1 MSKDNLLT
9 KSPNGKKWII
19 SQKGEEEFISVVC
32 GRSCGYFRLFAV
44 VLAVIFG
51 YFRLFA
57 VVLSR
62 YLAFF
67 GYLRSFL
74 RSFAVIFDYFRS
86 LLGHNSC
93 NWHVT
98 EQLEIALKQ
107 SKSPLKWCLTH
118 VTSM

>member
-1 MSKDNLLT
+1 MLVDVG
-9 KSPNGKKWII
+9 NGFPDVL
-19 SQKGEEEFISVVC
+19 EMME
-32 GRSCGYFRLFAV
+32 CGYFRLFAV

-74 RSFAVIFDYFRS
+74 RSFAVIFGYLRS

-98 EQLEIALKQ
+98 GQLEIALKQ
-107 SKSPLKWCLTH
+107 SKSPLKRCLTH

>member
-1 MSKDNLLT
+1 MKKNLEH
-9 KSPNGKKWII
+9 KSYH
-19 SQKGEEEFISVVC
+19 ISVVC

-107 SKSPLKWCLTH
+107 CKSPLTH
-118 VTSM
+118 IAAVFDEKLKDS